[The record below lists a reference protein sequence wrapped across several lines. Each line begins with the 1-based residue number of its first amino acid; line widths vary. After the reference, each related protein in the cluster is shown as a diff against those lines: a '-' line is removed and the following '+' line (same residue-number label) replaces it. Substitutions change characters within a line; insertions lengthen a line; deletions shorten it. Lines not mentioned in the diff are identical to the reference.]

1 MVQTSPPFASP
12 RITGTQIMGDQ
23 PCSARLPMPPSRD
36 RLWRV
41 MVIVQRWGML
51 IVAGVALALGAV
63 PAKAQ
68 TRVGAGADARSGAVM
83 NVPINKSQTLRV
95 DRPIGKA
102 AIGNDKIA
110 DVLPVSLS
118 SVYILGKEVGSTNL
132 SLFDKKGGLIAVVD
146 IVVSPDTQGLKR
158 KLAELLPTER
168 IGVSVSNDSVV
179 LDGRV
184 SSPAAAERVA
194 AVAETFAPKKVINM
208 MTIGTPQQIML
219 EVRFSEMSRGTVKA
233 LGISNFS
240 FGRDTTTGAQ
250 VGNGTGII
258 AGPDGPLGSYSAFV
272 TFPLSNLSFQLD
284 ALEQQGLV
292 RTLAQP
298 NLVALSGETAAF
310 LAGGEFPIPSNVT
323 QNGQVQIEFKEFGVS
338 LKFTPTLL
346 EDGLINL
353 LVAPEVSQ
361 LDASAGID
369 LNGIRIPGLKT
380 RRAKTTIELRDGQ
393 SFALAGLIQSD
404 FSNTVRQVPLLG
416 QVPIIGA
423 LFRSTNFN
431 RQETE
436 LVMVVTPRI
445 VRPVQAG
452 TTLATPTDRVQ
463 EPSDLD
469 MFLLG
474 KTENVQPLR
483 PMNPLPGPDSAVNK
497 PRPPAGA
504 RPTAE
509 KAGGVDGEFG
519 HIVR

>member
-1 MVQTSPPFASP
+1 MSIMGLTTSPTPANLP
-12 RITGTQIMGDQ
+12 LITRA
-23 PCSARLPMPPSRD
+23 PLPPTLG
-36 RLWRV
+36 RLWQLLA
-41 MVIVQRWGML
+41 IVQRWGML
-51 IVAGVALALGAV
+51 IVAVVALALGATPV
-63 PAKAQ
+63 RAQ
-68 TRVGAGADARSGAVM
+68 TQVGAGNDARSGAVM
-83 NVPINKSQTLRV
+83 NVPVNKSQTLRV

-118 SVYILGKEVGSTNL
+118 SVYVLGKEVGSTNL
-132 SLFDKKGGLIAVVD
+132 SLFDKKGALIAVVD

-168 IGVSVSNDSVV
+168 IGVAVSNDSLV

-184 SSPAAAERVA
+184 SSPAAADRVVA
-194 AVAETFAPKKVINM
+194 LAETFAPKKVINM
-208 MTIGTPQQIML
+208 MSIGTPQQIML

-240 FGRDTTTGAQ
+240 FGRDTTTGQQ
-250 VGNGTGII
+250 VGNGTGIV
-258 AGPDGPLGSYSAFV
+258 AGPTGPLGSYSALV

-284 ALEQQGLV
+284 ALEQQGLI

-298 NLVALSGETAAF
+298 NIVALSGETAAF
-310 LAGGEFPIPSNVT
+310 LAGGEFPIPTNVT

-361 LDASAGID
+361 LDQSAGID
-369 LNGIRIPGLKT
+369 LQGIRIPGLKT
-380 RRAKTTIELRDGQ
+380 RRAKTTVELRDGQ

-404 FSNTVRQVPLLG
+404 FSNTVNAIPLLG
-416 QVPIIGA
+416 KVPIIGA

-445 VRPVQAG
+445 VRPVAAG
-452 TTLATPTDRVQ
+452 TTLAIPSDRVH
-463 EPSDLD
+463 EPSDVD

-474 KTENVQPLR
+474 KSEDIKTLR
-483 PMNPLPGPDSAVNK
+483 PMNPLPGPENSVNR
-497 PRPPAGA
+497 PRPPAG

-509 KAGGVDGEFG
+509 KAGGVDGDVG

>member
-1 MVQTSPPFASP
+1 
-12 RITGTQIMGDQ
+12 
-23 PCSARLPMPPSRD
+23 
-36 RLWRV
+36 
-41 MVIVQRWGML
+41 
-51 IVAGVALALGAV
+51 
-63 PAKAQ
+63 
-68 TRVGAGADARSGAVM
+68 M

-219 EVRFSEMSRGTVKA
+219 EVRFAEMSRGTVKQ
-233 LGISNFS
+233 LGISNFN
-240 FGRDTTTGAQ
+240 FGNGLTNTTGTV
-250 VGNGTGII
+250 VGPGGGI
-258 AGPDGPLGSYSAFV
+258 GGYSAV
-272 TFPLSNLSFQLD
+272 VAFPLSNISFQLD

-310 LAGGEFPIPSNVT
+310 LAGGEFPIPANVAV
-323 QNGQVQIEFKEFGVS
+323 NGQIQIEFKEFGVS

-353 LVAPEVSQ
+353 LVAPEVSS
-361 LDASAGID
+361 LDPAAGID

-380 RRAKTTIELRDGQ
+380 RRARTTVELRDGQ

-404 FSNTVRQVPLLG
+404 FNNTVNAIPLLG

-497 PRPPAGA
+497 PRPPGGA

>member
-1 MVQTSPPFASP
+1 MSIMVETSSLSP
-12 RITGTQIMGDQ
+12 MI
-23 PCSARLPMPPSRD
+23 SERLPIPPARD
-36 RLWRV
+36 RLWRLLAV
-41 MVIVQRWGML
+41 VQRWGML
-51 IVAGVALALGAV
+51 LVAGLALALGSLPV
-63 PAKAQ
+63 QAQ
-68 TRVGAGADARSGAVM
+68 TRVGAGNDARSGAVM
-83 NVPINKSQTLRV
+83 TVPVNKSQTLRV

-102 AIGNDKIA
+102 VIGNDKIA

-168 IGVSVSNDSVV
+168 IGVSVSNDSLI

-208 MTIGTPQQIML
+208 MSIGTPQQIML

-233 LGISNFS
+233 LGISNFN
-240 FGRDTTTGAQ
+240 F
-250 VGNGTGII
+250 GNGIDNATGSII
-258 AGPDGPLGSYSAFV
+258 GGGAPGGYSALV
-272 TFPLSNLSFQLD
+272 TFPLSNISFQLD

-298 NLVALSGETAAF
+298 TLVALSGETASF
-310 LAGGEFPIPSNVT
+310 LAGGEFPIPANVAL
-323 QNGQVQIEFKEFGVS
+323 NGQVQIEFKEFGVG

-361 LDASAGID
+361 LDAAAGID

-380 RRAKTTIELRDGQ
+380 RRAKTTVELRDGQ

-404 FSNTVRQVPLLG
+404 FSNTVRAIPLLG

-431 RQETE
+431 RAETE

-445 VRPVQAG
+445 VRPVAAG
-452 TTLATPTDRVQ
+452 TTLAIPTDRVH

-469 MFLLG
+469 LFLMG
-474 KTENVQPLR
+474 KTEVVKPLR
-483 PMNPLPGPDSAVNK
+483 PMNPLPGPENSVNR
-497 PRPPAGA
+497 PRPPAGTA
-504 RPTAE
+504 PTAE
-509 KAGGVDGEFG
+509 KAGGVDGEYG

>member
-1 MVQTSPPFASP
+1 MAQTTSPVSAGPVSAEHGL
-12 RITGTQIMGDQ
+12 ITHA
-23 PCSARLPMPPSRD
+23 PLPPSRE
-36 RLWRV
+36 RLWR
-41 MVIVQRWGML
+41 MLGIVQRWGML
-51 IVAGVALALGAV
+51 IVAGVAIALGATPV
-63 PAKAQ
+63 GAQ
-68 TRVGAGADARSGAVM
+68 TMVGAGSDARSGAVM

-95 DRPIGKA
+95 DRSIGKA
-102 AIGNDKIA
+102 VIGNDKIA

-118 SVYILGKEVGSTNL
+118 SVYVLGKEVGSTNL
-132 SLFDKKGGLIAVVD
+132 SLFDRKGALIAVVD

-168 IGVSVSNDSVV
+168 IGVTVSNDSVV

-194 AVAETFAPKKVINM
+194 AIAETYAPKKVINL

-233 LGISNFS
+233 LGIRNFS

-250 VGNGTGII
+250 VGTGTGIVTGGG
-258 AGPDGPLGSYSAFV
+258 APDGFSALV
-272 TFPLSNLSFQLD
+272 TFPLSNLTFQLD
-284 ALEQQGLV
+284 ALEQQGLI

-310 LAGGEFPIPSNVT
+310 LAGGEFPIPTNV
-323 QNGQVQIEFKEFGVS
+323 QVNGQVQIEFKEFGVS

-353 LVAPEVSQ
+353 LVAPEVSS
-361 LDASAGID
+361 LDPASGID

-380 RRAKTTIELRDGQ
+380 RRAKTTVELRDGQ

-404 FSNTVRQVPLLG
+404 FANTVRAVPLLG
-416 QVPIIGA
+416 QVPILGA
-423 LFRSTNFN
+423 LFRSTDFN
-431 RQETE
+431 RAETE

-445 VRPVQAG
+445 VRPVAAG
-452 TTLATPTDRVQ
+452 TTLAIPSDRVQ

-474 KTENVQPLR
+474 KTEDVQTLR
-483 PMNPLPGPDSAVNK
+483 PMNPLPGPENSVNR
-497 PRPPAGA
+497 PRPPAGS
-504 RPTAE
+504 RPVAE
-509 KAGGVDGEFG
+509 KAGGVDGDFG

>member
-1 MVQTSPPFASP
+1 MRIMAQTTSPADLA
-12 RITGTQIMGDQ
+12 Q
-23 PCSARLPMPPSRD
+23 RLPMPPSGW
-36 RLWRV
+36 LWRLLA
-41 MVIVQRWGML
+41 IVQRWGML
-51 IVAGVALALGAV
+51 IVAAVALALGAS
-63 PAKAQ
+63 PADAQ
-68 TRVGAGADARSGAVM
+68 VKVGAGSDARSGAVM

-118 SVYILGKEVGSTNL
+118 SVYVMGKEVGSTSL

-168 IGVSVSNDSVV
+168 IGVTVSNDSLV

-194 AVAETFAPKKVINM
+194 AIAETFAPKKVINM
-208 MTIGTPQQIML
+208 MSIGTPQQIML
-219 EVRFSEMSRGTVKA
+219 EVRFSEMSRGTVKQ
-233 LGISNFS
+233 LGISNFN

-258 AGPDGPLGSYSAFV
+258 AGPGGNPGGYSALI

-284 ALEQQGLV
+284 ALEQQGLI

-310 LAGGEFPIPSNVT
+310 LAGGEFPIPTNV
-323 QNGQVQIEFKEFGVS
+323 QVNGQVQIEFKEFGVS

-353 LVAPEVSQ
+353 LVAPEVSS
-361 LDASAGID
+361 LDPSAGID

-380 RRAKTTIELRDGQ
+380 RRARTTIELRDGQ

-404 FSNTVRQVPLLG
+404 FNNTVNAIPLLG
-416 QVPIIGA
+416 KVPIIGA
-423 LFRSTNFN
+423 LFRSTNFQ

-436 LVMVVTPRI
+436 LVMVVTPRV

-452 TTLATPTDRVQ
+452 TTLALPSDRVQ

-469 MFLLG
+469 MFLMG
-474 KTENVQPLR
+474 KTEDVRTLR
-483 PMNPLPGPDSAVNK
+483 PMNPLPGPENSVHR

-504 RPTAE
+504 QPAAGAAAKPVAE